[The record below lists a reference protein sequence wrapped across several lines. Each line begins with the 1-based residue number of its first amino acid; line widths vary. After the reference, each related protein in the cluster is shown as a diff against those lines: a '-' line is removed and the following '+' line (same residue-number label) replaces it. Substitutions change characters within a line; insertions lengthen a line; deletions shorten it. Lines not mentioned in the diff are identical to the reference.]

1 METIRNILM
10 RLYRKLWEKRLR
22 RNITLDE
29 RQKGFV
35 LVDGCFENLK
45 TLKQVITQQRKH
57 RKETNIVFL
66 DLAKPF
72 NTISRKSIRKG
83 LLRKGVHAQVIGT
96 IEEMQV
102 QVIQVQLQ
110 STEISVGGKATQKM
124 KINSAVKQGCP
135 LSI

>member
-1 METIRNILM
+1 M
-10 RLYRKLWEKRLR
+10 RLYKKLWEKRLR
-22 RNITLDE
+22 QNITLDE

-35 LVDGCFENLK
+35 LVDGCFETLK
-45 TLKQVITQQRKH
+45 TLKQVIKQQRKH
-57 RKETNIVFL
+57 RKEINIVFL

-72 NTISRKSIRKG
+72 NTISHKSIRKG
-83 LLRKGVHAQVIGT
+83 LLRKGVHAQV

-110 STEISVGGKATQKM
+110 STEISGGGKATQKM

>member
-57 RKETNIVFL
+57 RKEINIVFL

>member
-45 TLKQVITQQRKH
+45 TLKQVNTQQRKH
-57 RKETNIVFL
+57 RKEINIVFL
-66 DLAKPF
+66 DLAKSF

-102 QVIQVQLQ
+102 QVIQIQLQ